1 MANFEWFLVDFFNL
15 VYHLSWL
22 AFLIRKHYGQVTTT
36 AVHIFELNLQLNV
49 TINYF
54 LFIITVDLDVL
65 PWGTM
70 TEILHVTMFYSYLLA
85 MAGSQIQTAIFLKT
99 LNVNTMMTNT
109 AGKIILFLFILSVV
123 TGISVTLVQR
133 ENQYEIEYCEFLK
146 PNVFYQFT
154 VPSTVVLV
162 IVLVVLVF
170 AVFRSIKIRRR
181 ISDNEDGRG
190 HEMRHGDTPS
200 QDRLFTVQAMLSEL
214 TREIEESHVTP
225 SQNMENDIV
234 VEEIVSVE
242 SCSAFNNVLD
252 DERVDENLTST
263 DQLSIGMVYQEIS
276 QENTS
281 NLENSRNGMI
291 MTRKEQHINQCLP
304 GINVMD
310 SINKYLKNALLSLL
324 FLIAQLPWSVTALI
338 GFITNAECDSFRVVS
353 EICFY
358 SFISSLTCLPFLIK
372 IKLDRLSQ

>member
-154 VPSTVVLV
+154 VPSAVVLV

-200 QDRLFTVQAMLSEL
+200 PYRPCYLS
-214 TREIEESHVTP
+214 
-225 SQNMENDIV
+225 
-234 VEEIVSVE
+234 
-242 SCSAFNNVLD
+242 
-252 DERVDENLTST
+252 
-263 DQLSIGMVYQEIS
+263 
-276 QENTS
+276 
-281 NLENSRNGMI
+281 
-291 MTRKEQHINQCLP
+291 
-304 GINVMD
+304 
-310 SINKYLKNALLSLL
+310 
-324 FLIAQLPWSVTALI
+324 
-338 GFITNAECDSFRVVS
+338 
-353 EICFY
+353 
-358 SFISSLTCLPFLIK
+358 
-372 IKLDRLSQ
+372 

>member
-1 MANFEWFLVDFFNL
+1 
-15 VYHLSWL
+15 
-22 AFLIRKHYGQVTTT
+22 
-36 AVHIFELNLQLNV
+36 
-49 TINYF
+49 
-54 LFIITVDLDVL
+54 
-65 PWGTM
+65 
-70 TEILHVTMFYSYLLA
+70 
-85 MAGSQIQTAIFLKT
+85 
-99 LNVNTMMTNT
+99 
-109 AGKIILFLFILSVV
+109 
-123 TGISVTLVQR
+123 
-133 ENQYEIEYCEFLK
+133 
-146 PNVFYQFT
+146 
-154 VPSTVVLV
+154 
-162 IVLVVLVF
+162 
-170 AVFRSIKIRRR
+170 
-181 ISDNEDGRG
+181 
-190 HEMRHGDTPS
+190 MRHGDTPS

-214 TREIEESHVTP
+214 TREMDESHVT
-225 SQNMENDIV
+225 QNMENDIV

-263 DQLSIGMVYQEIS
+263 DQLSLGMVYQEIS